1 MGLTYIGSRAV
12 AEAITNQTAL
22 WFHKFHKI
30 FTQIRWIEKIRYN
43 SRLCCHFVFKA
54 PMSRFPEIK
63 PAQFSVIQMEKDMLE
78 WWEQQEIFQRCTTIR
93 EDAPRFTFYEGPP
106 TANGRPGVHHVMART
121 IKDSFCRY
129 KVMRGFRVDRK
140 AGWDT
145 HGLPVEIQVEKELG
159 LKNRAEIEAYGIEKY
174 NAACKDSV
182 HRYTKLWNELT
193 RRTGYWVDLDDPYV
207 TYQNNYI
214 ESVWWLLSELHAKDL
229 LYRGHKI
236 HWYSPGSGTV
246 LSSHEVSLGYK
257 EVEDPSVTVRFPMVG
272 EDKTY
277 FLAWTTTPWTLVSN
291 LLLAVGPKLD
301 YVTVQCGEEKLILA
315 EALLSTLTEEYEIL
329 SHCKGADL
337 VGRAYQPIFD
347 HFADHPG
354 AFRVV
359 AADYVTTEDGTGI
372 VHTAPAF
379 GADDFA
385 TGQREN
391 VEMANPVKRDG
402 CFEDD
407 VPLVG
412 GLWFKDADKIIIRD
426 LKERGLL
433 YKREQYLHNYPHD
446 WRKGTPLMSYPV
458 DSWFVRTTQFK
469 DEMVALNK
477 TINWQPKHVGQGR
490 FGEWL
495 ENNVDWALSRHRFW
509 GTPLP
514 IWINDTDPDDIE
526 VIGSVEQLKSRCG
539 ETWPGDEEL
548 DLHRPFVDKL
558 TWPAK
563 NGGTM
568 RRAPEIIDVWFDS
581 GAMPFAQWH
590 YPFENKDLFEKNFPA
605 DFIAEGLDQTRGW
618 FYTLHAIA
626 TLVKGSVAYKNV
638 VVNGL
643 LLDEKGEKM
652 SKSKGNTVDPFEA
665 LDEHGADALRWYMM
679 ASSPPWESLKYSDR
693 GVKEIKSKL
702 FGTLSNVYSFFAT
715 YANIDSIDPLAA
727 PIAPA
732 DRPELDRWMLSR
744 LHSTIAAAIEAY
756 DQYNPTR
763 AARAVE
769 KLVDELSNWYVRRQR
784 PVFWAGKKDTG
795 VADADKHAAYQ
806 TTFEVLDGIALL
818 MAPIAPFYADWL
830 YQSLHRS
837 NAPDGSVHLADF
849 PSSDAS
855 LIDAVLER
863 RMAVA
868 RTAVG
873 TALQLRNTHKINV
886 RQPLSRVLV
895 VLEPGLSR
903 ADVVA
908 VQDLILDEINV
919 ENLELVEG
927 DGGLVKRRAK
937 ANFRVLGKKV
947 GKQMKAVAAE
957 VAKMSN
963 ADISVFLDQASFTV
977 SVDGQDYLLDADDVL
992 VETEELEGWAVARES
1007 GVTVALDTEI
1017 SPELLAKGQAR
1028 EVINRIQNLRKQADF
1043 EVTDRIRIEYDA
1055 SPALLQAIQAQA
1067 ELIQR
1072 ETLAVALE
1080 HVPQLAEGQGESYEI
1095 ASESLRLVLTR
1106 SS

>member
-1 MGLTYIGSRAV
+1 MQR
-12 AEAITNQTAL
+12 
-22 WFHKFHKI
+22 
-30 FTQIRWIEKIRYN
+30 FT
-43 SRLCCHFVFKA
+43 
-54 PMSRFPEIK
+54 EIK
-63 PAQFSVIQMEKDMLE
+63 PNQFSATKMEKTMLD
-78 WWEQQEIFQRCTTIR
+78 WWETQRVFQRCSEIR
-93 EDAPRFTFYEGPP
+93 QDAPRFTFYEGPP

-121 IKDSFCRY
+121 IKDTFCRF

-193 RRTGYWVDLDDPYV
+193 RRTGYWVDLDEPYV
-207 TYQNNYI
+207 TYHNNYI
-214 ESVWWLLSELHAKDL
+214 ESVWWLLGQLHEKGL
-229 LYRGHKI
+229 LYRGYKI

-246 LSSHEVSLGYK
+246 LSSHEVSLGYQ
-257 EVEDPSVTVRFPMVG
+257 EVEDPSVTVRFAAAD
-272 EDKTY
+272 EDDTY
-277 FLAWTTTPWTLVSN
+277 FLAWTTTPWTLISN
-291 LLLAVGPKLD
+291 LLLAVGPELD
-301 YVTVQCGEEKLILA
+301 YVTVACAGEKLILA
-315 EALLSTLTEEYEIL
+315 EARLAVLTEEYEIVAR
-329 SHCKGADL
+329 CKGRDL
-337 VGRAYQPIFD
+337 VGRRYRPVFE
-347 HFADHPG
+347 HFADHPNS
-354 AFRVV
+354 FRVV

-379 GADDFA
+379 GADDNA
-385 TGQREN
+385 TAARED
-391 VEMANPVKRDG
+391 VELVNPVRRDG
-402 CFEDD
+402 CFEEGL
-407 VPLVG
+407 PLVG
-412 GLWFKDADKIIIRD
+412 GLWFKDADKPICRD
-426 LKERGLL
+426 LKDRGLL

-469 DEMVALNK
+469 DELVALNK
-477 TINWQPKHVGQGR
+477 TINWQPRHVGAGR

-514 IWINDTDPDDIE
+514 VWVSDIDPEYVE
-526 VIGSVEQLKSRCG
+526 VISSVAQLKEKCG
-539 ETWPGDEEL
+539 DSWPGDAEL

-558 TWPAK
+558 SWPAP

-568 RRAPEIIDVWFDS
+568 RRVPEIIDVWFDS

-590 YPFENKDLFEKNFPA
+590 YPFENQDLFEKNFPA

-679 ASSPPWESLKYSDR
+679 ASSPPWESLKYADR

-702 FGTLSNVYSFFAT
+702 FATLTNVYSFFAT
-715 YANIDSIDPLAA
+715 YANIDSIDPQRGVIPVAQ
-727 PIAPA
+727 
-732 DRPELDRWMLSR
+732 RPELDRWMLSR
-744 LHSTIAAAIEAY
+744 LHSTMQVALEAY
-756 DQYNPTR
+756 DSYNPTR

-795 VADADKHAAYQ
+795 VAETAKQAAYQ
-806 TTFEVLDGIALL
+806 TTFECLDGIARL

-830 YQSLHRS
+830 YQNLLGRHE
-837 NAPDGSVHLADF
+837 ADASVHLASF
-849 PSSDAS
+849 PEADAA
-855 LIDAVLER
+855 LIDVGLEQ
-863 RMAVA
+863 RMNLA

-886 RQPLSRVLV
+886 RQPLARVLL
-895 VLEPGLSR
+895 VLEPGVER
-903 ADVVA
+903 AA
-908 VQDLILDEINV
+908 VEAVRELILEEINV
-919 ENLELVEG
+919 EALELVEG
-927 DGGLVKRRAK
+927 DDGLVKRRAK
-937 ANFRVLGKKV
+937 ANFRSLGKKA
-947 GKQMKAVAAE
+947 GAKMKALAAQVAALD
-957 VAKMSN
+957 N
-963 ADISVFLDQASFTV
+963 AAISAFLAAGQV
-977 SVDGQDYLLDADDVL
+977 GLSVDGVEFQLDSDDVL
-992 VETEELEGWAVARES
+992 VETEELEGWAVARDG
-1007 GVTVALDTEI
+1007 GVTVALDTAI
-1017 SPELLAKGQAR
+1017 SPELRAKGLAR
-1028 EVINRIQNLRKQADF
+1028 EVINRIQNLRKQQDF
-1043 EVTDRIRIEYDA
+1043 EVTDRIRVDYAASADIASAIDA
-1055 SPALLQAIQAQA
+1055 HRS
-1067 ELIQR
+1067 LIMK
-1072 ETLAVALE
+1072 ETLCL
-1080 HVPQLAEGQGESYEI
+1080 QMQ
-1095 ASESLRLVLTR
+1095 ASELASEAWQLSAAFDDGELQLRVAVLPEAH
-1106 SS
+1106 

>member
-1 MGLTYIGSRAV
+1 
-12 AEAITNQTAL
+12 
-22 WFHKFHKI
+22 
-30 FTQIRWIEKIRYN
+30 
-43 SRLCCHFVFKA
+43 
-54 PMSRFPEIK
+54 MSRFPEIK
-63 PAQFSVIQMEKDMLE
+63 PNQFSINQMEQDMLQ
-78 WWEQQEIFQRCTTIR
+78 WWDEQDIFGRCTQIR
-93 EDAPRFTFYEGPP
+93 QDAPRFTFYEGPP

-129 KVMRGFRVDRK
+129 KVMRGYRVDRK

-159 LKNRAEIEAYGIEKY
+159 LKNREEIEAYGIEKY
-174 NAACKDSV
+174 NAACKASV
-182 HRYTKLWNELT
+182 HKYTELWNELT
-193 RRTGYWVDLDDPYV
+193 RRTGYWVDLDEPYV
-207 TYQNNYI
+207 TYENNYI
-214 ESVWWLLSELHAKDL
+214 ESVWWLLSQLHSKDL

-257 EVEDPSVTVRFPMVG
+257 EVEDPSVTVRFAAEG
-272 EDKTY
+272 QDNTY
-277 FLAWTTTPWTLVSN
+277 FLAWTTTPWTLISN
-291 LLLAVGPKLD
+291 LLLAVGPELD

-315 EALLSTLTEEYEIL
+315 EVLLSVLTEDYEIL
-329 SHCKGADL
+329 SRCKGKDL
-337 VGRAYQPIFD
+337 VGQRYRPVFD
-347 HFADHPG
+347 GFADHPN

-379 GADDFA
+379 GADDFV
-385 TGQREN
+385 TGQREG
-391 VEMANPVKRDG
+391 VEMVNPVKRDG

-412 GLWFKDADKIIIRD
+412 GQWFKDADKLIIRD
-426 LKERGLL
+426 LKQRGLL

-469 DEMVALNK
+469 DDLVALNK
-477 TINWQPKHVGQGR
+477 TINWQPKHVGAGR

-514 IWINDTDPDDIE
+514 IWINDADPEEIE
-526 VIGSVEQLKSRCG
+526 VIGSVEQLKARVG
-539 ETWPGDEEL
+539 DAWPGDDEL

-558 TWPAK
+558 TWSGK

-568 RRAPEIIDVWFDS
+568 RRVPEIIDVWFDS

-590 YPFENKDLFEKNFPA
+590 YPFENKELFEANFPA

-679 ASSPPWESLKYSDR
+679 ASSPPWESLKYADR
-693 GVKEIKSKL
+693 GVREVKSKL
-702 FGTLSNVYSFFAT
+702 FSTLTNVYSFFAT
-715 YANIDSIDPLAA
+715 YANIDSIDPLLD

-744 LHSTIAAAIEAY
+744 LHSATAQAIEAY
-756 DQYNPTR
+756 DGYNPTR

-795 VADADKHAAYQ
+795 VSDADKHAAYQ
-806 TTFEVLDGIALL
+806 TTFECLNGIARL
-818 MAPIAPFYADWL
+818 MAPIAPFFTDWL
-830 YQSLHRS
+830 YQGLQRS
-837 NAPDGSVHLADF
+837 NAAETSVHLADF
-849 PSSDAS
+849 PSSDAR
-855 LIDAVLER
+855 LIDEALER
-863 RMAVA
+863 RMALA

-886 RQPLSRVLV
+886 RQPLSRVLL
-895 VLEPGLSR
+895 VLETGVTR
-903 ADVVA
+903 EDVLA
-908 VQDLILDEINV
+908 VEPLILDEINV
-919 ENLELVEG
+919 EALELVEG
-927 DGGLVKRRAK
+927 DAGLVKRRAK

-947 GKQMKAVAAE
+947 GKQMKVVAA
-957 VAKMSN
+957 AIAQMSN
-963 ADISVFLDQASFTV
+963 ADIGQFLDQAGFSIE
-977 SVDGQDYLLDADDVL
+977 VDGQSIALEADDIL
-992 VETEELEGWAVARES
+992 VETDELEGWAVARQD

-1017 SPELLAKGQAR
+1017 SAELRAKGLAR

-1043 EVTDRIRIEYDA
+1043 DVMDRIRVECHSEGEVA
-1055 SPALLQAIQAQA
+1055 TALQQHADSIRA
-1067 ELIQR
+1067 
-1072 ETLAVALE
+1072 ETLCVQWQDSANPTGDITEQFTLGEDAL
-1080 HVPQLAEGQGESYEI
+1080 
-1095 ASESLRLVLTR
+1095 SLGLSVVEA
-1106 SS
+1106 

>member
-1 MGLTYIGSRAV
+1 
-12 AEAITNQTAL
+12 
-22 WFHKFHKI
+22 
-30 FTQIRWIEKIRYN
+30 
-43 SRLCCHFVFKA
+43 
-54 PMSRFPEIK
+54 MSRFTEIK
-63 PAQFSVIQMEKDMLE
+63 PNQFSLTEMEASMLQ
-78 WWEQQEIFQRCTTIR
+78 WWEQGRIFQRCTQIR

-174 NAACKDSV
+174 NAACKASV
-182 HRYTKLWNELT
+182 HKYTALWNELT
-193 RRTGYWVDLDDPYV
+193 RRSGYWVDLDDPYV

-214 ESVWWLLSELHAKDL
+214 ESVWWLLSELHKKDL
-229 LYRGHKI
+229 LYRGYKI

-257 EVEDPSVTVRFPMVG
+257 EVEDPSVTVRFPVQG
-272 EDKTY
+272 QDNTY
-277 FLAWTTTPWTLVSN
+277 LLAWTTTPWTLISN
-291 LLLAVGPKLD
+291 LLLAVGPELD

-315 EALLSTLTEEYEIL
+315 EALLSVLTEDYEIL
-329 SHCKGADL
+329 SRCKGRDL
-337 VGRAYQPIFD
+337 VGTRYTPVFD
-347 HFADHPG
+347 NFKDHPG

-359 AADYVTTEDGTGI
+359 AADYITTEDGTGI

-379 GADDFA
+379 GADDYA
-385 TGQREN
+385 TGQREG
-391 VEMANPVKRDG
+391 VEMVNPVQRDG
-402 CFEDD
+402 CFEEGL
-407 VPLVG
+407 PLVG
-412 GLWFKDADKIIIRD
+412 GLWFKDADKPIIRD

-458 DSWFVRTTQFK
+458 DSWFVRTTAHK
-469 DEMVALNK
+469 DELVALNK
-477 TINWQPKHVGQGR
+477 TINWQPKHVGEGR

-514 IWINDTDPDDIE
+514 IWVNDTDPEDIE
-526 VIGSVEQLKSRCG
+526 VIGSIEQLKARCG
-539 ETWPGDEEL
+539 ASWPGDAEL
-548 DLHRPFVDKL
+548 DLHRPFVDEL

-568 RRAPEIIDVWFDS
+568 RRVPEIIDVWFDS

-590 YPFENKDLFEKNFPA
+590 YPFENQELFEKNFPA

-665 LDEHGADALRWYMM
+665 LDTHGADALRWYMM

-693 GVKEIKSKL
+693 GVIEHKGRL
-702 FGTLSNVYSFFAT
+702 FGTLTNVYSFFAT
-715 YANIDSIDPLAA
+715 YANIDGLDPAA
-727 PIAPA
+727 DPIPVAE
-732 DRPELDRWMLSR
+732 RPELDRWMLSR
-744 LHSTIAAAIEAY
+744 LHSTIAVCIQAMDA
-756 DQYNPTR
+756 YNPTR

-795 VADADKHAAYQ
+795 VSDLAKRAAYQ
-806 TTFEVLDGIALL
+806 TTYELLDGIARL

-830 YQSLHRS
+830 YQNLRRS
-837 NAPDGSVHLADF
+837 HAPEASVHLADF
-849 PSSDAS
+849 PVSDAA
-855 LIDAVLER
+855 LIDADLEA
-863 RMAVA
+863 RMALA
-868 RTAVG
+868 RNVVG

-895 VLEPGLSR
+895 VLEPGVTR
-903 ADVVA
+903 AA
-908 VQDLILDEINV
+908 VEAVRALILDEINV
-919 ENLELVEG
+919 ETLELVEG
-927 DGGLVKRRAK
+927 DADLVKRRAK
-937 ANFRVLGKKV
+937 ANFRSLGKKA
-947 GKQMKAVAAE
+947 GPKMKALAAQI
-957 VAKMSN
+957 AAMDN
-963 ADISVFLDQASFTV
+963 AAIGAFLAAGSQSFSVE
-977 SVDGQDYLLDADDVL
+977 GQDILVEAEDVL
-992 VETEELEGWAVARES
+992 IETEELQGWAVAREE
-1007 GVTVALDTEI
+1007 GVTVALDTAI
-1017 SPELLAKGQAR
+1017 TPELRSRGLAR
-1028 EVINRIQNLRKQADF
+1028 EVINRIQNLRKQADLD
-1043 EVTDRIRIEYDA
+1043 VTARIAVDY
-1055 SPALLQAIQAQA
+1055 QA
-1067 ELIQR
+1067 EGELAAAVEAHRELIMR
-1072 ETLAVALE
+1072 ETLALQMQPVDEAR
-1080 HVPQLAEGQGESYEI
+1080 GEI
-1095 ASESLRLVLTR
+1095 AARSEIGEDTLELALRVL

>member
-1 MGLTYIGSRAV
+1 
-12 AEAITNQTAL
+12 
-22 WFHKFHKI
+22 
-30 FTQIRWIEKIRYN
+30 
-43 SRLCCHFVFKA
+43 
-54 PMSRFPEIK
+54 MSRFPEIK
-63 PAQFSVIQMEKDMLE
+63 PNQFSVIQMEKDMLS
-78 WWEQQEIFQRCTTIR
+78 WWEGQDIFGRCTTIR

-159 LKNRAEIEAYGIEKY
+159 LKNRAEIEAFGIEKY
-174 NAACKDSV
+174 NAACKASV
-182 HRYTKLWNELT
+182 HKYTELWNELT
-193 RRTGYWVDLDDPYV
+193 RRTGYWVDLDEPYV
-207 TYQNNYI
+207 TYENNYI
-214 ESVWWLLSELHAKDL
+214 ESVWWLLSQLHSKDL
-229 LYRGHKI
+229 LYRGYKI

-257 EVEDPSVTVRFPMVG
+257 EVEDPSVTVRFPVVG
-272 EDKTY
+272 EDNTY

-291 LLLAVGPKLD
+291 LLLAVGPELD
-301 YVTVQCGEEKLILA
+301 YVTVQYGEEKLILA
-315 EALLSTLTEEYEIL
+315 EALLSVLTEEYEVL
-329 SHCKGADL
+329 SRCKGKDL
-337 VGRAYQPIFD
+337 IGQRYQPVFD
-347 HFADHPG
+347 HFADHAG

-359 AADYVTTEDGTGI
+359 AADYITTEDGTGI

-379 GADDFA
+379 GADDYA
-385 TGQREN
+385 TAQREG
-391 VEMANPVKRDG
+391 VEMVNPVKRDG

-412 GLWFKDADKIIIRD
+412 GLWFKDADKLVIRD

-433 YKREQYLHNYPHD
+433 FKREQYLHNYPHD

-469 DEMVALNK
+469 DDMVALNK
-477 TINWQPKHVGQGR
+477 TINWQPKHVGEGR

-495 ENNVDWALSRHRFW
+495 SNNVDWALSRHRFW

-514 IWINDTDPDDIE
+514 IWINDTDPEDIE
-526 VIGSVEQLKSRCG
+526 VIGSIEQLQQCCG
-539 ETWPGDEEL
+539 ENWPADEAL

-568 RRAPEIIDVWFDS
+568 RRVPEIIDVWFDS

-679 ASSPPWESLKYSDR
+679 ASSPPWESLKYANR
-693 GVKEIKSKL
+693 GVREIKSKL
-702 FGTLSNVYSFFAT
+702 FGTLTNVYSFFAT
-715 YANIDSIDPLAA
+715 YANIDSIDPLHN
-727 PIAPA
+727 PIAVA

-744 LHSTIAAAIEAY
+744 LHSTIAVATEAY
-756 DQYNPTR
+756 DGYNPTR

-795 VADADKHAAYQ
+795 VSDVDKHAAYQ
-806 TTFEVLDGIALL
+806 TTHECLQGIACL
-818 MAPIAPFYADWL
+818 MAPIAPFFADWL
-830 YQSLHRS
+830 YQGLRRS
-837 NAPDGSVHLADF
+837 HAPEGSVHLADF
-849 PSSDAS
+849 PVSDAS
-855 LIDAVLER
+855 LIDEVLER
-863 RMAVA
+863 RMSLA

-873 TALQLRNTHKINV
+873 TALQLRNTHKLNV
-886 RQPLSRVLV
+886 RQPLSRALL
-895 VLEPGLSR
+895 VLEPGVR
-903 ADVVA
+903 REDVLA
-908 VQDLILDEINV
+908 VESLILDEINV
-919 ENLELVEG
+919 DTLELVEG
-927 DGGLVKRRAK
+927 DAGLVKRRAK

-947 GKQMKAVAAE
+947 GKQMKAVAA
-957 VAKMSN
+957 VIAQMN
-963 ADISVFLDQASFTV
+963 DDDISAFLDASGAQIE
-977 SVDGQDYLLDADDVL
+977 VDGNSYALESDDVL
-992 VETEELEGWAVARES
+992 IETQELEGWAVARES
-1007 GVTVALDTEI
+1007 GVTVALDTELTD
-1017 SPELLAKGQAR
+1017 ELRAKGMAR
-1028 EVINRIQNLRKQADF
+1028 EVINRIQNMRKQADF
-1043 EVTDRIRIEYDA
+1043 EVTDRIRVEFTADGNLAQAMAEHQALIQSETLCSQWELAA
-1055 SPALLQAIQAQA
+1055 SPTGSLIEKFDIADQSLQLGVSAL
-1067 ELIQR
+1067 
-1072 ETLAVALE
+1072 
-1080 HVPQLAEGQGESYEI
+1080 
-1095 ASESLRLVLTR
+1095 
-1106 SS
+1106 

>member
-1 MGLTYIGSRAV
+1 
-12 AEAITNQTAL
+12 
-22 WFHKFHKI
+22 
-30 FTQIRWIEKIRYN
+30 
-43 SRLCCHFVFKA
+43 
-54 PMSRFPEIK
+54 MSRFPEIK
-63 PAQFSVIQMEKDMLE
+63 PQQFSLIEMEKSMLN
-78 WWEQQEIFQRCTTIR
+78 WWEQQDIFGLCTQVR
-93 EDAPRFTFYEGPP
+93 EEAPRFTFYEGPP

-129 KVMRGFRVDRK
+129 KVMQGYRVDRK

-159 LKNRAEIEAYGIEKY
+159 LTNRAEIEAYGIEKY
-174 NAACKDSV
+174 NAACKASV
-182 HRYTKLWNELT
+182 HKYTEMWNELT
-193 RRTGYWVDLDDPYV
+193 RRSGYWVDLEHPYV

-214 ESVWWLLSELHAKDL
+214 ESVWWLLSQLHAKDL

-257 EVEDPSVTVRFPMVG
+257 EVEDPSVTVRFPVAG
-272 EDKTY
+272 QDNTY

-291 LLLAVGPKLD
+291 LLLAVGPSLD
-301 YVTVQCGEEKLILA
+301 YVTVKCGEEKLILA
-315 EALLSTLTEEYEIL
+315 EALLSVLSEDYEIVER
-329 SHCKGADL
+329 CKGSDL
-337 VGRAYQPIFD
+337 VGMRYTPVFD
-347 HFADHPG
+347 MFSDHPG
-354 AFRVV
+354 AFKVA

-379 GADDFA
+379 GADDYA
-385 TGQREN
+385 TAQREGL
-391 VEMANPVKRDG
+391 EMVNPVKRDG

-412 GLWFKDADKIIIRD
+412 GLWFKDADKLIIRD

-433 YKREQYLHNYPHD
+433 FKREQYLHNYPHD

-469 DEMVALNK
+469 DDLVALNK
-477 TINWQPKHVGQGR
+477 TINWQPKHVGAGR

-514 IWINDTDPDDIE
+514 IWVNDSDPDDIE
-526 VIGSVEQLKSRCG
+526 VIGSIEQLKARCG
-539 ETWPGDEEL
+539 DNWPEGEEL

-558 TWPAK
+558 SWPAR

-568 RRAPEIIDVWFDS
+568 RRVPEIIDVWFDS

-590 YPFENKDLFEKNFPA
+590 YPFENQDLFEKNFPA

-679 ASSPPWESLKYSDR
+679 ASSPPWESLKYADR
-693 GVKEIKSKL
+693 GVREVKSKL
-702 FGTLSNVYSFFAT
+702 FGTLTNVYSFFAT
-715 YANIDSIDPLAA
+715 YANIDSIDPLQA

-732 DRPELDRWMLSR
+732 ERPELDRWMLSR
-744 LHSTIAAAIEAY
+744 LHSTAEVAVEAL
-756 DQYNPTR
+756 DAYNPTR

-795 VADADKHAAYQ
+795 VSDADKLAAYQ
-806 TTFEVLDGIALL
+806 TTYECLDGIARM

-830 YQSLHRS
+830 YQNIKRS
-837 NAPDGSVHLADF
+837 DEAMASVHLADF
-849 PSSDAS
+849 PSSDSA
-855 LIDAVLER
+855 LIDAPLER
-863 RMAVA
+863 RMALA

-873 TALQLRNTHKINV
+873 IALQLRNTHKINV
-886 RQPLSRVLV
+886 RQPLARVLV
-895 VLEPGLSR
+895 VLEPGVSR
-903 ADVVA
+903 ADVEA
-908 VQDLILDEINV
+908 VQALILDEINV
-919 ENLELVEG
+919 EALELVEG
-927 DGGLVKRRAK
+927 DAGLVKRRAK

-947 GKQMKAVAAE
+947 GKQMKVVAA
-957 VAKMSN
+957 AIAQMSN
-963 ADISVFLDQASFTV
+963 ADISAFLEQGRFELEF
-977 SVDGQDYLLDADDVL
+977 DGGQVALDADDVL

-1007 GVTVALDTEI
+1007 GVTVAVDTEI
-1017 SPELLAKGQAR
+1017 SDELRAKGLAR

-1043 EVTDRIRIEYDA
+1043 EVTDRIRVEFAASDA
-1055 SPALLQAIQAQA
+1055 LAQA
-1067 ELIQR
+1067 MQAHQSLIMA
-1072 ETLAVALE
+1072 ETLSLEWESVAA
-1080 HVPQLAEGQGESYEI
+1080 PAGQVVETFDI
-1095 ASESLRLVLTR
+1095 ADESLTLGLKPL
-1106 SS
+1106 